1 MAFPHN
7 QNLPAKPAEPPAD
20 SRVAGFIGRDFR
32 EPVAFVGL
40 GPPPPLLAP
49 VAMPETAVDQDDLS
63 EAREDE
69 VWASGQAR
77 MVKPEP
83 VSKAVGKAPHGP
95 FRACILSLDPRHD
108 AASISRRDGIGH

>member
-7 QNLPAKPAEPPAD
+7 QNLPAKPTELSAD
-20 SRVAGFIGRDFR
+20 PRIAGFVGLDFR

-40 GPPPPLLAP
+40 GPPPPYSAP
-49 VAMPETAVDQDDLS
+49 VAMPKTAVNQDDLPK
-63 EAREDE
+63 AREDE
-69 VWASGQAR
+69 VGVSRQAR
-77 MVKPEP
+77 VVEPEP
-83 VSKAVGKAPHGP
+83 VSKAVGKAPHDP